1 MEWNGFK
8 LQSEIK
14 TMVICAYTMCPAQLK
29 QSNYDQNRVTKSR
42 KDTFAQLSFDLTLI
56 SNGAVKKASLASL

>member
-1 MEWNGFK
+1 
-8 LQSEIK
+8 
-14 TMVICAYTMCPAQLK
+14 MCPAQLK